1 MALNSS
7 VSLSQPVDNNVTSD
21 NLPLVKCEDINCYH
35 LHHCHH
41 CHHCHHYYHYCDLLI
56 TTRSLGI
63 SHSSS
68 VRTDMGVRRPS
79 ARILSSVARIF
90 ISYLSIIL
98 STIVPFHFCPTLNI
112 MSYVPFDLCLGNVL
126 CTFWSFSCQGHSYFL
141 YCTMYTLPSVLEKEP
156 IWRIAVLVG
165 NKYSA
170 LARDL

>member
-98 STIVPFHFCPTLNI
+98 STIVPFHFCPTLNVI
-112 MSYVPFDLCLGNVL
+112 
-126 CTFWSFSCQGHSYFL
+126 CTFRPLPWQCFMYFL
-141 YCTMYTLPSVLEKEP
+141 IFFLSRSLVLFILHTLPSVLEKEP

-170 LARDL
+170 LARDLE